1 VIATG
6 VRRHDNEIFRSS
18 ETAQPQT
25 RRGTPAAMT
34 AQELKILSHDLPW
47 TCGGALPY
55 TSAIQ
60 AAVQQSYDSLTKGG
74 LWHPQQKSAW
84 QTQFSM
90 LQPQSDLTQNNRSE
104 SHFNSKKAGEIMSPY
119 NPTHASKNAF
129 KDFPDVVSVEE
140 LSVMLGHISTK
151 TCYKLLRSGAIQHL
165 RIGRL
170 YRIPKI
176 CVINYLASAKTDWDK

>member
-1 VIATG
+1 
-6 VRRHDNEIFRSS
+6 
-18 ETAQPQT
+18 
-25 RRGTPAAMT
+25 
-34 AQELKILSHDLPW
+34 
-47 TCGGALPY
+47 
-55 TSAIQ
+55 
-60 AAVQQSYDSLTKGG
+60 
-74 LWHPQQKSAW
+74 
-84 QTQFSM
+84 M
-90 LQPQSDLTQNNRSE
+90 LQAQNLRGKHNFRCYSLRATLHETIAPSPILT
-104 SHFNSKKAGEIMSPY
+104 SKKAGEIMSPY

-176 CVINYLASAKTDWDK
+176 CVINYLASAKTDSDK